1 MTPPNHASILLG
13 GRWLLSSSSGRMDHS
28 ELHVRI
34 RLLMA
39 SGELP
44 PGPPQSGK
52 IIGRLTR
59 IIIGRGTR
67 GRCLICDKPDANVFY
82 KYADQKVIRLH
93 SACDALWQQGAT

>member
-1 MTPPNHASILLG
+1 
-13 GRWLLSSSSGRMDHS
+13 MDHS
-28 ELHVRI
+28 ELRVRI

-44 PGPPQSGK
+44 PGPPLSGK
-52 IIGRLTR
+52 IIPSQVGRLTR

-67 GRCLICDKPDANVFY
+67 GPCLICDKPDANVFY